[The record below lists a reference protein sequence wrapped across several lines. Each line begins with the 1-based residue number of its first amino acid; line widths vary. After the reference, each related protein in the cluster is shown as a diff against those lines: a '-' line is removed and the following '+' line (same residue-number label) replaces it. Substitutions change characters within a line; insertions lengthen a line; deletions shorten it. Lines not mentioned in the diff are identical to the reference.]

1 MDLPT
6 IFGLALMLDKTRPY
20 YIDHRES
27 WGVAA

>member
-6 IFGLALMLDKTRPY
+6 TFGLALMLDRTCLY
-20 YIDHRES
+20 HIDHRES